1 MEAENMSDL
10 AATGC
15 CNNDCGCGNNTG
27 LFNGGD
33 GCSCMWVILLL
44 LFCGG
49 NGSTFSNCGNNSS
62 CDLLILILLISCLC
76 GNSCF

>member
-1 MEAENMSDL
+1 MSDL

-33 GCSCMWVILLL
+33 GMLLYVDHSSSSL
-44 LFCGG
+44 LRRQRL
-49 NGSTFSNCGNNSS
+49 N
-62 CDLLILILLISCLC
+62 I
-76 GNSCF
+76 